1 MNFDPTSV
9 VPDYPSAE
17 AEKALDLEKY
27 DSAPVKPTPGP
38 APSSGGGGMVIVA
51 GIAGLAV
58 IVGVAV
64 VLSRKEVSRPFAE
77 HAQRIVDN
85 VQRNP
90 ERSVALRKLLEAK
103 DATVRATIAK

>member
-38 APSSGGGGMVIVA
+38 APSSGGGGMVIK
-51 GIAGLAV
+51 LQ
-58 IVGVAV
+58 
-64 VLSRKEVSRPFAE
+64 EVSRPFAE